1 MLQDYQSFEI
11 DGHVIFEKLKFRDAG
26 RQTKILDNN
35 ACFMFMVKG
44 ELEIRTPINQYSL
57 QAGGGFLTKCGDYY
71 FEDLRAEG
79 VQAKD
84 VEAIGIYFQ
93 PEIVREA
100 IQLKPTKWVKNLSN
114 LIEVNSILENYKA
127 SILQYMKHPKL
138 FTREMKLLKLKELL
152 LILSVSTQAPSI
164 SHFVSALY
172 TEEEFDFREIIE
184 QNATSS
190 MGLDQFAFLCGM
202 SLASFKR
209 QFSKYFNESPA
220 RYLRQRKLEKA
231 AGLLLNSEL
240 QINQIAFDCGFETL
254 SAFNRS
260 FKSEYSKNP
269 SDFRLS
275 QIDQHLS

>member
-1 MLQDYQSFEI
+1 MVPDYQSFEI
-11 DGHVIFEKLKFRDAG
+11 DEHVIFEKLKFRDAG

-35 ACFMFMVKG
+35 ACFMFMVEG

-57 QAGGGFLTKCGDYY
+57 QTGGGFLTKCGDYY

-79 VQAKD
+79 FEAKD
-84 VEAIGIYFQ
+84 REVIGIYFQ
-93 PEIVREA
+93 PDVVREA

-127 SILQYMKHPKL
+127 SILQYMLHPEL

-164 SHFVSALY
+164 NHFVSALY

-184 QNATSS
+184 NNATSS
-190 MGLDQFAFLCGM
+190 LGLDQFAFLCGM

-209 QFSKYFNESPA
+209 QFSKYFNKSPA